1 MTSNI
6 YTAVCMANYCRSP
19 VAQHLLKHRFTNL
32 NFDSAGIQPISRP
45 HMDRRSEKFLKSLSI
60 DGLEH
65 FPKRISKKI
74 ISNSK
79 VVFALDPMV
88 LMQLNKMFPN
98 ESKKFLLLNYK
109 DSKNIIYDPYTMDDD
124 SYMDVMKNIQNI
136 VENLDL
142 D

>member
-1 MTSNI
+1 M
-6 YTAVCMANYCRSP
+6 YTVVCMANYCRSP

-60 DGLEH
+60 DGLQH
-65 FPKRISKKI
+65 FPKRISQKI

-79 VVFALDPMV
+79 IVFALDPMV

-98 ESKKFLLLNYK
+98 EARKFLLLNYK
-109 DSKNIIYDPYTMDDD
+109 DSKNIIYDPYTMDDN

>member
-1 MTSNI
+1 
-6 YTAVCMANYCRSP
+6 MANYCRSP